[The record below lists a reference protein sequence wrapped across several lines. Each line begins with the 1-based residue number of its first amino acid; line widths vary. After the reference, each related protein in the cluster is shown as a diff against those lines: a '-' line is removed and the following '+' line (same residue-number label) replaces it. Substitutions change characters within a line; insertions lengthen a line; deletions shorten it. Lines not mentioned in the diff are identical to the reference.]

1 MAMLSRPIRATAPAS
16 VFLGELFRQ
25 PWMLFIVILG
35 PFLILLVFV
44 LGARV
49 YRDFPPTI
57 VVQPPNAVGSDAL
70 QMGAKSLDNFLNV
83 VDVTPDRD
91 AALARLHR
99 GEVQLVVELPADPQA
114 AITRGQQAR
123 VNISTNEI
131 DPLANSFIQLF
142 VESQIAELNRQAIE
156 RAVSEGRD
164 ASGRLEGDV
173 DRLARTLD
181 NLAAVPATE
190 RRQQL
195 ADANTLLDQIDA
207 GLAQIEPV
215 VRTVATGQQAAQLQ
229 EQRQRV
235 TRLREDVRRLDSD
248 LAQAPSAEEAARMR
262 ADLGQLQQLLRQ
274 VRTADPA
281 LLSAPFGAQITN
293 VAPYVPSGTSYFLP
307 GILALVLQ
315 HLALTLAAVSI
326 ARDRRLGVIDIY
338 RLSPASAGEVMF
350 GKYLGLAVMVVLIMI
365 AITLLALTALQL
377 PVLGGMVW
385 LIAVLLAFLLAG
397 LGMGF
402 VVGLLTNNEDAAIQ
416 LAMLLLIASVA
427 FGGLLAPLEQLSPP
441 LRVVAYAL
449 PVTSGKILLEAVMF
463 RGYLVDWVAPAVLGL
478 LLVVMLVLSF
488 RLFAAEMARR

>member
-1 MAMLSRPIRATAPAS
+1 MTRNPRTIAG
-16 VFLGELFRQ
+16 GEL
-25 PWMLFIVILG
+25 
-35 PFLILLVFV
+35 
-44 LGARV
+44 A
-49 YRDFPPTI
+49 
-57 VVQPPNAVGSDAL
+57 A
-70 QMGAKSLDNFLNV
+70 
-83 VDVTPDRD
+83 
-91 AALARLHR
+91 AALTVMEERH
-99 GEVQLVVELPADPQA
+99 
-114 AITRGQQAR
+114 IT
-123 VNISTNEI
+123 S
-131 DPLANSFIQLF
+131 LF
-142 VESQIAELNRQAIE
+142 VC
-156 RAVSEGRD
+156 D

-181 NLAAVPATE
+181 NLAAVPTTE

-195 ADANTLLDQIDA
+195 AEANTLLDQIDA

-248 LAQAPSAEEAARMR
+248 LAQAPTAEEAARMR

-326 ARDRRLGVIDIY
+326 ARDRRLGVLDIY

-350 GKYLGLAVMVVLIMI
+350 GKYLGLALMVVLIMI
-365 AITLLALTALQL
+365 AITLLALTALHL

-441 LRVVAYAL
+441 LRVAAYAL
-449 PVTSGKILLEAVMF
+449 PVTTGKILLEAVMF